1 MSGIEFDPAK
11 DAMNIAQHGLSLA
24 DFAGFDDDA
33 VVKEDSRYDYGET
46 RYVARGRING
56 VPHAIVYT
64 WRGKTMRLI
73 GFRRAHE
80 KELRRYGQA

>member
-11 DAMNIAQHGLSLA
+11 DAMNVARHGLSLA
-24 DFAGFDDDA
+24 DFVGFDSDP

-46 RYVARGRING
+46 RYIAIGRIDG
-56 VPHAIVYT
+56 LPHLIVYT
-64 WRGKTMRLI
+64 RRGDKMRLI

-80 KELRRYGQA
+80 KELRRHEKA